1 MVDIMSLQKTL
12 EYNKIVEDILTHEEF
27 LKLQHELHHGI
38 SRFEH
43 SKRVS
48 VVTFNLCK
56 KLNLDAERVTR
67 AALLNDFYTDSDTT
81 LYNARETLKKH
92 PEIALENACK
102 YFDIDE
108 VQKDIIEKHM
118 FPATKELPSYKESFL
133 VSMVDK
139 AVAAHEMYRFK
150 LSMYLGIFV
159 VFVCNILAIQK

>member
-1 MVDIMSLQKTL
+1 MTYDK
-12 EYNKIVEDILTHEEF
+12 EF
-27 LKLQHELHHGI
+27 LDYVNEILNNKEFIKRKKYMHHENESVYDHSLEVAYNSYLYAKKHNLNCRDI
-38 SRFEH
+38 SIG
-43 SKRVS
+43 
-48 VVTFNLCK
+48 
-56 KLNLDAERVTR
+56 
-67 AALLNDFYTDSDTT
+67 ALLHDFYTNSDTT

-150 LSMYLGIFV
+150 LSMYLGIFI